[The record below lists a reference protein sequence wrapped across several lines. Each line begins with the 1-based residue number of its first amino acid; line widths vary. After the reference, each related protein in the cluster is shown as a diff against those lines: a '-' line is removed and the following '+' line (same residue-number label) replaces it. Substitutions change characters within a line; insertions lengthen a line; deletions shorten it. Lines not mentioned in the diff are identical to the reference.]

1 MISLTDNGNGQT
13 MELTRIILP
22 ASSGIPSVDRQDH
35 LAAGSNISTLPV
47 TTIWK
52 SKNTMIL
59 NYETSGQKYFEFI
72 EISPQI
78 GTPIVKNTT
87 RFTSPARASNQY

>member
-1 MISLTDNGNGQT
+1 MISLTSNGNGQT

-22 ASSGIPSVDRQDH
+22 ASSGIPSIDRQDH
-35 LAAGSNISTLPV
+35 LAAGSNFNNPTT

-59 NYETSGQKYFEFI
+59 NYEIGAQKYFEFI

-78 GTPIVKNTT
+78 GAPIVKNTT
-87 RFTSPARASNQY
+87 RFTAPARASNN